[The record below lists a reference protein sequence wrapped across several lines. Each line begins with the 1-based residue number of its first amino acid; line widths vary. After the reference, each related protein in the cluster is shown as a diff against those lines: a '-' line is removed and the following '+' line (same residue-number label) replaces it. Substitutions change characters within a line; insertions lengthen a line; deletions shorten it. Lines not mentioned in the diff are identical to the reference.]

1 MVANKPTLVFIYRLY
16 TGTISQCLK
25 RMYFHV
31 VILLHGHLNMFWKW
45 IKCGC
50 GHVSENETFSRK

>member
-1 MVANKPTLVFIYRLY
+1 MSKKNVLSCCDIIAWSSKYVL
-16 TGTISQCLK
+16 
-25 RMYFHV
+25 
-31 VILLHGHLNMFWKW
+31 KW